1 MIIKTI
7 KNVPA
12 EPVKMDGAEKVSVK
26 VLFGPKDNAPTFAM
40 RVFELDKSGHTPHH
54 THAFEHEVVILSGQ
68 VGVVSEKGTAPLSV
82 GDVVLVAPDEK
93 HQFRNLSDTQ
103 PASFM
108 CLVPIQYQK

>member
-7 KNVPA
+7 KDVAA
-12 EPVKMDGAEKVSVK
+12 EPVAMDGAEKVSVR
-26 VLFGPKDNAPTFAM
+26 VLFGPKDNATTFAM

-68 VGVVSEKGTAPLSV
+68 IGVVSDKGTTPLGV
-82 GDVVLVAPDEK
+82 GDVVLVMPNEK
-93 HQFRNLSDTQ
+93 HQFRNLSDTET
-103 PASFM
+103 ASFM